1 MSEKQSVLVALG
13 TFDGLHIGHKAVLFS
28 DKKAY
33 DKRIVLLFNEHPQK
47 LLTGKNPG
55 ELLTRAK
62 KESILKEWGSEPQ
75 YIDFGEISEE
85 APEEFIDEILVKR
98 FGATALCCGF
108 NYRFGKKAS
117 GDVALL
123 KRLCGEREMSLTVCN
138 EIDYED
144 IPVSSTRIR
153 TAIVS
158 GDIET
163 ANKMLGYHFSYDFEV
178 VHGDARGR
186 ILGSPTI
193 NQFFPEDFTVAEFGV
208 YASYTVVDGQKYVSV
223 TNIGVRPTVEGVS
236 EKRSETNIIGFN
248 GDLYGQRVEVSLLKK
263 IRSEMKFNSFD
274 ELSNQIA
281 IDREKAMEIAEK
293 ELQK

>member
-13 TFDGLHIGHKAVLFS
+13 TFDGLHTGHKAVLFS
-28 DKKAY
+28 DKKIH
-33 DKRIVLLFNEHPQK
+33 DKRIALLFTEHPQK

-62 KESILKEWGSEPQ
+62 KEKLLKEWGYEPE
-75 YIDFGEISEE
+75 YIDFGEISKKT
-85 APEEFIDEILVKR
+85 PEEFVDDILIKR
-98 FGATALCCGF
+98 YGATALCCGF

-117 GDVALL
+117 GDVTAL

-138 EIDYED
+138 EIDYD
-144 IPVSSTRIR
+144 GLPVSSTRIR
-153 TAIVS
+153 EAIKN

-193 NQFFPEDFTVAEFGV
+193 NQFFPEDFTVAEYGV
-208 YASYTVVDGQKYVSV
+208 YASYTVVDGKKYVSV
-223 TNIGVRPTVEGVS
+223 TNIGVRPTVEGIS

-263 IRSEMKFNSFD
+263 IRNEMKFGSFD

-281 IDREKAMEIAEK
+281 VDREKALEIADES
-293 ELQK
+293 

>member
-33 DKRIVLLFNEHPQK
+33 DKRIVLLFTEHPQK

-62 KESILKEWGSEPQ
+62 KEKILKEWGYEPQ
-75 YIDFGEISEE
+75 HIDFGEISKET
-85 APEEFIDEILVKR
+85 PEEFVDDILIKKY
-98 FGATALCCGF
+98 GATALCCGF
-108 NYRFGKKAS
+108 NYRFGKNAE

-138 EIDYED
+138 EIDYD
-144 IPVSSTRIR
+144 SLPVSSTRIR
-153 TAIVS
+153 DAIRN
-158 GDIET
+158 GDVET

-193 NQFFPEDFTVAEFGV
+193 NQFFPEDFTVAEYGV
-208 YASYTVVDGQKYVSV
+208 YASYTVIDGKKYVSV
-223 TNIGVRPTVEGVS
+223 TNIGVRPTVEGIS

-263 IRSEMKFNSFD
+263 IRNEMKFNSFD

-281 IDREKAMEIAEK
+281 SDREKAIEIAKK
-293 ELQK
+293 ELNV

>member
-62 KESILKEWGSEPQ
+62 KESILKEWGYEPQ

-85 APEEFIDEILVKR
+85 APEEFIDEILIKR
-98 FGATALCCGF
+98 YGATALCCGF

-138 EIDYED
+138 EIDYEAL
-144 IPVSSTRIR
+144 PVSSTRIR

-208 YASYTVVDGQKYVSV
+208 YASYTVVDGKKYVSV

-248 GDLYGQRVEVSLLKK
+248 GDLYGQRIEVSLLKK
-263 IRSEMKFNSFD
+263 IRNEMKFNSFD

-281 IDREKAMEIAEK
+281 IDREKAIEIAEK

>member
-1 MSEKQSVLVALG
+1 MSEKQSVLIALG

-33 DKRIVLLFNEHPQK
+33 DKRIALLFTEHPQK

-62 KESILKEWGSEPQ
+62 KERLLKQWGYEPQ
-75 YIDFGEISEE
+75 YIDFGEISKET
-85 APEEFIDEILVKR
+85 PEEFVDDILIKKY
-98 FGATALCCGF
+98 GATALCCGF
-108 NYRFGKKAS
+108 NYRFGKNAE

-138 EIDYED
+138 EIDYD
-144 IPVSSTRIR
+144 SLPVSSTRIR
-153 TAIVS
+153 DAIRN
-158 GDIET
+158 GDVET

-193 NQFFPEDFTVAEFGV
+193 NQFFPEDFTVAEYGV
-208 YASYTVVDGQKYVSV
+208 YASYTLIDGKKYVSV
-223 TNIGVRPTVEGVS
+223 TNIGVRPTVEGIS

-263 IRSEMKFNSFD
+263 IRDEMKFNSFD

-281 IDREKAMEIAEK
+281 SDREKALEIADGSR
-293 ELQK
+293 L

>member
-62 KESILKEWGSEPQ
+62 KESILKEWGYEPQ

-123 KRLCGEREMSLTVCN
+123 KRLCAEREMSLTVCN
-138 EIDYED
+138 EIDYESL
-144 IPVSSTRIR
+144 PVSSTRIR
-153 TAIVS
+153 NAIAC
-158 GDIET
+158 GDIES
-163 ANKMLGYHFSYDFEV
+163 ANKMLGYHFSYDFQV

-193 NQFFPEDFTVAEFGV
+193 NQFFPADFTVAEFGV
-208 YASYTVVDGQKYVSV
+208 YASYTIVDGQKYVSV

-248 GDLYGQRVEVSLLKK
+248 GDLYGQRIEVSLLKK
-263 IRSEMKFNSFD
+263 IRNEMKFNSFD

-281 IDREKAMEIAEK
+281 IDRNKAIEIVEK
-293 ELQK
+293 ELHI

>member
-1 MSEKQSVLVALG
+1 MSEKQSVLIALG

-28 DKKAY
+28 NKNYY
-33 DKRIVLLFNEHPQK
+33 DKRIALLFTEHPQK
-47 LLTGKNPG
+47 LLAGKNPG

-62 KESILKEWGSEPQ
+62 KEKLLKEWGYEPE
-75 YIDFGEISEE
+75 YIDFSEISRKS
-85 APEEFIDEILVKR
+85 PEEFIDDILIKR
-98 FGATALCCGF
+98 YGATALCCGF
-108 NYRFGKKAS
+108 NYRFGKNAEGKV
-117 GDVALL
+117 DVL
-123 KRLCGEREMSLTVCN
+123 KRLCGEREMSLTICN
-138 EIDYED
+138 EIDYD
-144 IPVSSTRIR
+144 GIPVSSTRIR
-153 TAIVS
+153 DAIKN
-158 GDIET
+158 GDIEA

-193 NQFFPEDFTVAEFGV
+193 NQFFPEDFTVAQYGV
-208 YASYTVVDGQKYVSV
+208 YASYTVIDGKPYVSV
-223 TNIGVRPTVEGVS
+223 TNIGVRPTVEGIS

-281 IDREKAMEIAEK
+281 IDRNKAVEIAKK
-293 ELQK
+293 ELQI

>member
-1 MSEKQSVLVALG
+1 MSEKQNVLVALG
-13 TFDGLHIGHKAVLFS
+13 TFDGLHTGHKAVLFS

-33 DKRIVLLFNEHPQK
+33 DKRIALLFTEHPQK

-62 KESILKEWGSEPQ
+62 KEKLLKEWGYEPQ
-75 YIDFGEISEE
+75 YIDFGEISKET
-85 APEEFIDEILVKR
+85 PEEFVDEILIKKY
-98 FGATALCCGF
+98 GATALCCGF
-108 NYRFGKKAS
+108 NYRFGKNAE

-138 EIDYED
+138 EIDYD
-144 IPVSSTRIR
+144 SLPVSSTRIR
-153 TAIVS
+153 DAIKN

-193 NQFFPEDFTVAEFGV
+193 NQFFPEDFTVAEYGV
-208 YASYTVVDGQKYVSV
+208 YASYTIIDDKKYVSV
-223 TNIGVRPTVEGVS
+223 TNIGVRPTVEGIS

-263 IRSEMKFNSFD
+263 IRDEMKFNSFD

-281 IDREKAMEIAEK
+281 VDRQKAIEIAEK
-293 ELQK
+293 ELQI

>member
-1 MSEKQSVLVALG
+1 MSEKQSVLIALG

-33 DKRIVLLFNEHPQK
+33 DKRIVLLFTEHPQT

-62 KESILKEWGSEPQ
+62 KEEILKKWGYEPE
-75 YIDFGEISEE
+75 YIDFGEISKET
-85 APEEFIDEILVKR
+85 PEEFLDEILIKQY
-98 FGATALCCGF
+98 GATALCCGF
-108 NYRFGKKAS
+108 NYRFGKNAE
-117 GDVALL
+117 GDVTLL

-144 IPVSSTRIR
+144 FPVSSTRIR
-153 TAIVS
+153 EAIKS
-158 GDIET
+158 GNIEE

-193 NQFFPEDFTVAEFGV
+193 NQFFPEDFTVAEYGV

-223 TNIGVRPTVEGVS
+223 TNIGIRPTVDGVS

-263 IRSEMKFNSFD
+263 LRNEMKFNSFD

-281 IDREKAMEIAEK
+281 IDRNKSLEIAEK
-293 ELQK
+293 ELNK

>member
-1 MSEKQSVLVALG
+1 MSEKQNVLVALG

-62 KESILKEWGSEPQ
+62 KETLLKEWGYEPQ

-85 APEEFIDEILVKR
+85 APQEFIDEILVKR
-98 FGATALCCGF
+98 YGATALCCGF
-108 NYRFGKKAS
+108 NYRFGKNAS

-123 KRLCGEREMSLTVCN
+123 KRLCGEREMSLTVCS
-138 EIDYED
+138 EIDYESL
-144 IPVSSTRIR
+144 PVSSTRIR
-153 TAIVS
+153 NAIVS
-158 GDIET
+158 GDIEA

-208 YASYTVVDGQKYVSV
+208 YASYTVVDGRKYVSV

-263 IRSEMKFNSFD
+263 IRNEMKFNSFD

-281 IDREKAMEIAEK
+281 IDRSKALEIAEK
-293 ELQK
+293 ELQL

>member
-1 MSEKQSVLVALG
+1 MSEKQSVLIALG

-33 DKRIVLLFNEHPQK
+33 DKKIALLFTEHPQT

-62 KESILKEWGSEPQ
+62 KEEILKKWGYEPE
-75 YIDFGEISEE
+75 YIDFGEISKET
-85 APEEFIDEILVKR
+85 PEEFLDEILIKQY
-98 FGATALCCGF
+98 GATALCCGF
-108 NYRFGKKAS
+108 NYRFGKNAE
-117 GDVALL
+117 GDVTLL

-144 IPVSSTRIR
+144 FPVSSTRIR
-153 TAIVS
+153 EAIKS
-158 GDIET
+158 GNIED

-193 NQFFPEDFTVAEFGV
+193 NQFFPEDFTVAEYGV
-208 YASYTVVDGQKYVSV
+208 YASYTVVDGKKYVSV

-236 EKRSETNIIGFN
+236 EKRSETYIIGFN

-263 IRSEMKFNSFD
+263 LRNEMKFNSFD

-281 IDREKAMEIAEK
+281 VDRNKSLEIAEK
-293 ELQK
+293 N